1 MNYIL
6 FWSSLFYNTSARQ
19 ERQERDTNNTS
30 AKRVQN
36 DGRVRHERHKCDKNA
51 AWTTRVRHECYT
63 SVTQTTRVKSFE
75 FDKNKKSQYVVL
87 LKKAFP

>member
-36 DGRVRHERHKCDKNA
+36 DARVRHERQECGMNNA
-51 AWTTRVRHECYT
+51 SATRVLHEW

-75 FDKNKKSQYVVL
+75 FDKNKKSQNVVL